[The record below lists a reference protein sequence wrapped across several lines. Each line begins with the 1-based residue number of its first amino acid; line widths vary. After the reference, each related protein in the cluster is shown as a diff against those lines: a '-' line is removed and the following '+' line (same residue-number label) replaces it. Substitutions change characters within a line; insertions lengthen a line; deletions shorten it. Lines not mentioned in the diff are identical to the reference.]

1 MPFEKYEMAEI
12 NEKELGKFMAFMMA
26 TTIELAK
33 LLEVNPYDQPAVEEY
48 KKHLVD

>member
-1 MPFEKYEMAEI
+1 MEKI
-12 NEKELGKFMAFMMA
+12 NEKELGSFMAYMMA

-48 KKHLVD
+48 KKHLII